1 MRPKKCA
8 PFSIFGSFFIN
19 VELNKLR
26 WKIANMS
33 AFLENILDVENLSPL
48 SKNILSSVAMALYF
62 KFVIEMTCFI
72 RLKWADRDGPT
83 GLARNFLHICFSFL
97 VLFWPYFDTS
107 DGWSWK
113 LSAIVPAVMFSR
125 LVYKSILVR
134 DAYDADVQN
143 MSISGSP
150 TDLLLGPL
158 LLAGVFV
165 WLTLYQFMTE
175 KAAIIAAMSFGD
187 GCAPI
192 FGSLYG
198 RHFYSTPVS
207 RVKTVEGSVVGVFLG
222 TVTACYFNLY
232 AMGLPLLP
240 LRMIL
245 AYGGI
250 AAVAEGTA
258 PGNLDNLV
266 APLVLH
272 LSIDRVKELLPP

>member
-1 MRPKKCA
+1 MIS
-8 PFSIFGSFFIN
+8 SILFQNQTEPYSSKMSILSTLLESFPR
-19 VELNKLR
+19 VE
-26 WKIANMS
+26 
-33 AFLENILDVENLSPL
+33 VESLSPL
-48 SKNILSSVAMALYF
+48 SRNILSASAMVFYYKIA
-62 KFVIEMTCFI
+62 IELACFI
-72 RLKWADRDGPT
+72 RLNWSDHHPDGPT
-83 GLARNFLHICFSFL
+83 GLSSNFLHMCFSFTT
-97 VLFWPYFDTS
+97 LFWPYFDTS

-113 LSAIVPAVMFSR
+113 LSALLPAVMFSR
-125 LVYKSILVR
+125 LVYKGIFVR
-134 DAYDADVQN
+134 DASDADVQN

-150 TDLLLGPL
+150 SDLLLGPL

-175 KAAIIAAMSFGD
+175 QAAIIAAVSFGD
-187 GCAPI
+187 GCAPLVGYM
-192 FGSLYG
+192 FG

-222 TVTACYFNLY
+222 TVTACYFNMY

-258 PGNLDNLV
+258 PGNLDNIV
-266 APLVLH
+266 TALVLH
-272 LSIDRVKELLPP
+272 FSIDRVKDMLPP

>member
-1 MRPKKCA
+1 MSILSGFIDSVER
-8 PFSIFGSFFIN
+8 FVSSIFGPTESV
-19 VELNKLR
+19 VE
-26 WKIANMS
+26 I
-33 AFLENILDVENLSPL
+33 DDDNLSPL
-48 SKNILSSVAMALYF
+48 SNNILASSAMVLCYKIA
-62 KFVIEMTCFI
+62 IELACFI
-72 RLKWADRDGPT
+72 RLNWADRHHHDGPTPT
-83 GLARNFLHICFSFL
+83 GLARNFLHISFSFV

-113 LSAIVPAVMFSR
+113 LAALLPAVMFSR
-125 LVYKSILVR
+125 LVYKGILVR
-134 DAYDADVQN
+134 DASDADVQN
-143 MSISGSP
+143 MSLSGSP
-150 TDLLLGPL
+150 ADLLLGPL

-175 KAAIIAAMSFGD
+175 RAAIIAAVSFGD
-187 GCAPI
+187 GCAPLV
-192 FGSLYG
+192 GSLYG

-207 RVKTVEGSVVGVFLG
+207 RVKTIEGSVVGVFLG
-222 TVTACYFNLY
+222 TVTACYFNMY

-266 APLVLH
+266 TALVLH
-272 LSIDRVKELLPP
+272 FSIDRVKELLPS